1 MTQSASFTNHRL
13 ILLTAVITRLLL
25 LGVLFMPLI
34 VSTST
39 FFPFVVG
46 KAVYSRIMIEL
57 AFILWVPLIVSS
69 KEFRL
74 PKNLILI
81 AMAIYILVSIV
92 SAIFGVSFNA
102 SFWSTYERMQG
113 LLDLIH
119 WFAFSLMLISL
130 FRKFDHWKLL
140 LSVNLTVSILVCLLG
155 IAQYAGLDSF
165 VSLFPINPSNG
176 RVESTLGNATYVGA
190 FSVANLFIATAL
202 ICSSFG
208 PNLSKGNRRLDSTNI
223 RTRARRRRDRN
234 QSQSNRLNNL
244 TLWRVL
250 WGSALVINLL
260 ALVLSGT
267 RGAIIGLVIALLFA
281 SLVYLI
287 KGRIELIRKVSLSF
301 LFAFAIVLT
310 AFLGFRDS
318 DMVQTIAKVHPMA
331 NRFVNLDL
339 KDPSVVSRWHTWD
352 AGFRASLD
360 KPILGWG
367 PENFI
372 VAWGRYFDESETVK
386 ERFDQAHNKIIEEL
400 TTRGIIGLGTY
411 LAIWVLA
418 AITVIKSIRNKT
430 AAEQGFILLIAS
442 ALCAYFAQNLFLFDT
457 LSTYSQFIVLISLLV
472 CINRESWNQSDNQAA
487 ENVSIEGKIS
497 LLSQRI
503 KVDRS
508 LATSL
513 CLVLST
519 GAMLFSIYWFNLK
532 PYNAAQ
538 HTVQLGIPN
547 QIWDLKKESF
557 EDAVRTAPGLANYP
571 RLLMVQSITSEWI
584 NFPLQARQ
592 EAFELVEKE
601 SVKAIKQEPENWR
614 IYYVLARFYQM
625 SATEDQNRLDK
636 ADEFVTKTEELAPG
650 TMEAKLARELS
661 VKLDK
666 AFGR

>member
-1 MTQSASFTNHRL
+1 MTQSVSFTSHRL
-13 ILLTAVITRLLL
+13 VLLTVVLTRLLL

-57 AFILWVPLIVSS
+57 AFILWLPIIVTSR
-69 KEFRL
+69 EFRL

-119 WFAFSLMLISL
+119 WFVFSLMLISL
-130 FRKFDHWKLL
+130 FRTFDHWKLL
-140 LSVNLTVSILVCLLG
+140 LSINLTVSILVCLLG

-165 VSLFPINPSNG
+165 VSLFPINPSSG
-176 RVESTLGNATYVGA
+176 RIESTLGNATYVGA
-190 FSVANLFIATAL
+190 FSVANVFIATAL
-202 ICSSFG
+202 ICSSVG
-208 PNLSKGNRRLDSTNI
+208 LNLTKENRHPVSTNI
-223 RTRARRRRDRN
+223 RTRARRRRSRN
-234 QSQSNRLNNL
+234 QSPSIQLNRL

-250 WGSALVINLL
+250 WGSALVVNMI

-287 KGRIELIRKVSLSF
+287 KGHIESIRKVSLSF

-310 AFLGFRDS
+310 AFLGFRES
-318 DMVQTIAKVHPMA
+318 EAIQTIAKIHPMA

-339 KDPSVVSRWHTWD
+339 KDPSVVSRWHTWK

-372 VAWGRYFDESETVK
+372 VAWGRYFDASETVK

-400 TTRGIIGLGTY
+400 TTRGILGLGTY

-418 AITVIKSIRNKT
+418 AMTVIKSIRNKT
-430 AAEQGFILLIAS
+430 ASEQGFLLLIAS

-472 CINRESWNQSDNQAA
+472 CINRDSWDQTDNQSA
-487 ENVSIEGKIS
+487 ENVSIDGKVS
-497 LLSQRI
+497 LLPQRF
-503 KVDRS
+503 KVDR
-508 LATSL
+508 LFAIYL
-513 CLVLST
+513 CLVLSA

-547 QIWDLKKESF
+547 QIWDLRKEAF

-571 RLLMVQSITSEWI
+571 RLLMVQSITSEWM
-584 NFPLQARQ
+584 NYPLQARQ
-592 EAFELVEKE
+592 EAYELVEKE
-601 SVKAIKQEPENWR
+601 SVKAINQEPENWR
-614 IYYVLARFYQM
+614 IFYVLARFYQM

-636 ADEFVTKTEELAPG
+636 ADEFVDKTEELAPG
-650 TMEAKLARELS
+650 TVEAKLARELS
-661 VKLDK
+661 VKLNE

>member
-1 MTQSASFTNHRL
+1 MTQSASFTNDRL
-13 ILLTAVITRLLL
+13 IPLTVVIMRLLL

-57 AFILWVPLIVSS
+57 AFILWLPIIVLS
-69 KEFRL
+69 KAFRL
-74 PKNLILI
+74 PKNLILT
-81 AMAIYILVSIV
+81 AMAIYILVSII
-92 SAIFGVSFNA
+92 SAISGVSFNA

-119 WFAFSLMLISL
+119 WFVFSLMLISL
-130 FRKFDHWKLL
+130 FRTFDHWKLL

-190 FSVANLFIATAL
+190 FSVANVFIATAL
-202 ICSSFG
+202 ICSSLG
-208 PNLSKGNRRLDSTNI
+208 PNLTKEDRRLDSTKI
-223 RTRARRRRDRN
+223 RRRARRRRARN
-234 QSQSNRLNNL
+234 QSQSIRLNNL

-250 WGSALVINLL
+250 WGFALVVNII

-267 RGAIIGLVIALLFA
+267 RGAIIGLLIALLFA

-287 KGRIELIRKVSLSF
+287 KGQIELIRKASLSF
-301 LFAFAIVLT
+301 LFAFAIALT

-318 DMVQTIAKVHPMA
+318 HIVQTIGNVHPMT

-372 VAWGRYFDESETVK
+372 IAWGRYFDASETVK

-418 AITVIKSIRNKT
+418 TMTVIKSIRNKT

-472 CINRESWNQSDNQAA
+472 CINGESWGQPDNQSA
-487 ENVSIEGKIS
+487 ENVSINGKVS

-503 KVDRS
+503 KVDR
-508 LATSL
+508 LLVTSL
-513 CLVLST
+513 FLVLST

-532 PYNAAQ
+532 PYSAAQ
-538 HTVQLGIPN
+538 YTVQLGIPN
-547 QIWDLKKESF
+547 QTWDLKREAF
-557 EDAVRTAPGLANYP
+557 ENAVKSAPGLANYP
-571 RLLMVQSITSEWI
+571 RLLMVQNITSEWL
-584 NFPLQARQ
+584 NFSLQERQ
-592 EAFELVEKE
+592 EAYELVEKE
-601 SVKAIKQEPENWR
+601 SAKAIKQESENWR
-614 IYYVLARFYQM
+614 IFYILARFYQM
-625 SATEDQNRLDK
+625 SATDDQNRLDK

-650 TMEAKLARELS
+650 TMEAKIARELS
-661 VKLDK
+661 VKLNE

>member
-57 AFILWVPLIVSS
+57 AFIMWIPLIVSS

-267 RGAIIGLVIALLFA
+267 RGAIIGLAIALLFA

-318 DMVQTIAKVHPMA
+318 DMVCLLYT
-331 NRFVNLDL
+331 
-339 KDPSVVSRWHTWD
+339 SD
-352 AGFRASLD
+352 A
-360 KPILGWG
+360 
-367 PENFI
+367 
-372 VAWGRYFDESETVK
+372 
-386 ERFDQAHNKIIEEL
+386 
-400 TTRGIIGLGTY
+400 
-411 LAIWVLA
+411 
-418 AITVIKSIRNKT
+418 
-430 AAEQGFILLIAS
+430 
-442 ALCAYFAQNLFLFDT
+442 
-457 LSTYSQFIVLISLLV
+457 
-472 CINRESWNQSDNQAA
+472 
-487 ENVSIEGKIS
+487 
-497 LLSQRI
+497 
-503 KVDRS
+503 
-508 LATSL
+508 
-513 CLVLST
+513 
-519 GAMLFSIYWFNLK
+519 
-532 PYNAAQ
+532 
-538 HTVQLGIPN
+538 
-547 QIWDLKKESF
+547 
-557 EDAVRTAPGLANYP
+557 
-571 RLLMVQSITSEWI
+571 
-584 NFPLQARQ
+584 
-592 EAFELVEKE
+592 
-601 SVKAIKQEPENWR
+601 
-614 IYYVLARFYQM
+614 
-625 SATEDQNRLDK
+625 
-636 ADEFVTKTEELAPG
+636 ADE
-650 TMEAKLARELS
+650 
-661 VKLDK
+661 
-666 AFGR
+666 